1 MVREASPESSR
12 FFNWEEPMSSH
23 GAPPASAGYPTG
35 ILLNFLFEQDM
46 GCGKT
51 LLKTLPAK
59 QGPWKAGQGRRA

>member
-1 MVREASPESSR
+1 MAREARAESSR
-12 FFNWEEPMSSH
+12 FFKWEEPMSSH
-23 GAPPASAGYPTG
+23 GEQPGSAGYAAG

-59 QGPWKAGQGRRA
+59 QGPWKAGRDRRA